1 MSNLLFDPI
10 KTQASVTDSV
20 IVAFSG
26 GKDSI
31 VTLDLCFKYFKTV
44 KPFFMYLV
52 KGLEF
57 QEKMLQWYENKYD
70 TEIIRIP
77 HFEMSNLLKYGSF
90 TLPDF
95 NVDIVGINDTY
106 AYLRQETGI
115 HWIAAGERCAD
126 SIVRNAMIKK
136 SGSIDYQ
143 RGRFYPLAYWKKQE
157 VLQYIKYKKL
167 YLSPE
172 QKTIGFSF
180 RSLAGSELAVV
191 KELYPNDYEKI
202 LKVFPLAEAGVK
214 HFELYEN
221 NSNGGERNNGNE

>member
-10 KTQASVTDSV
+10 KTQSRVTDSV
-20 IVAFSG
+20 IVGFSG

-31 VTLDLCFKYFKTV
+31 VTLDLCFKYFKRV
-44 KPFFMYLV
+44 VPFFMYLV
-52 KGLEF
+52 PNLDF
-57 QEKMLQWYENKYD
+57 QEKMLKWYENKYN
-70 TEIIRIP
+70 TEIVRIP
-77 HFEMSNLLKYGSF
+77 HFEVSEFLKYGSF
-90 TLPDF
+90 TMPDF
-95 NVDIVGINDTY
+95 NVDVVKINDTY
-106 AYLRQETGI
+106 DYMRQLTGI

-136 SGSIDYQ
+136 SGSIDHQ

-157 VLQYIKYKKL
+157 VLQYIKQKKL

-202 LKVFPLAEAGVK
+202 LKVFPLAEAAVE
-214 HFELYEN
+214 HYEKY
-221 NSNGGERNNGNE
+221 EK